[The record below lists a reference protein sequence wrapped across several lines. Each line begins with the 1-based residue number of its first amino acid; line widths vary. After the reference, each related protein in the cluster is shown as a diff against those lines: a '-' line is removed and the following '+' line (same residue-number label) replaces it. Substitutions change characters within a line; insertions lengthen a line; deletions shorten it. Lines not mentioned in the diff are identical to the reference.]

1 MIISKLNG
9 GVWRLSFTINVQ
21 LCACEALPPLPPTDV
36 VVEPVS
42 TSVLRV
48 TWRAPDQSNGR
59 AITSFIVVCDGLE
72 YSYVPYDGRPIT
84 VDYDALIENLTVSGA
99 EYVIQVI
106 SMGPLQNSTAET
118 VRQRTSKNSMN

>member
-9 GVWRLSFTINVQ
+9 CVWRLSFTINVQ

-48 TWRAPDQSNGR
+48 TWRAPDDRNGR
-59 AITSFIVVCDGLE
+59 VITGFIIICDDVE
-72 YSYVPYDGRPIT
+72 YSYVPYNGSMTLIT
-84 VDYDALIENLTVSGA
+84 MHSLI
-99 EYVIQVI
+99 I
-106 SMGPLQNSTAET
+106 
-118 VRQRTSKNSMN
+118 